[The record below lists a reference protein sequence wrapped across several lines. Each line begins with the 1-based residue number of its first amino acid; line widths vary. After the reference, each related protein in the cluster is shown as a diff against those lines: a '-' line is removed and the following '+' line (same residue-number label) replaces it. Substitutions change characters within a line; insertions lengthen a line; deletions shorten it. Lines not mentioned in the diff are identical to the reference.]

1 MLLGNSLCRKALR
14 SALLSTASRTAI
26 VLRRAMWASGSER
39 VSERVAKRI
48 GEGNVERGGESGIAR
63 TALPAR
69 ARYILPGAAA
79 LLSGAA
85 FLGIVGFLAAAIASL
100 LAWGLTGAAFEVIF
114 HHFQNQILWAG
125 LGGAML
131 LGAGAAVAGGWLPTF
146 ALLSRKPLE
155 ILRGE

>member
-1 MLLGNSLCRKALR
+1 MLLGNSLCRKAVR
-14 SALLSTASRTAI
+14 SAPLSTASRTAI

-48 GEGNVERGGESGIAR
+48 GEGNLERGGESGIAR

-85 FLGIVGFLAAAIASL
+85 FLGIVGFLAVAIASL

-125 LGGAML
+125 VGGAIL
-131 LGAGAAVAGGWLPTF
+131 LGAAVAGGWLPTF

-155 ILRGE
+155 VLRGE